1 MHALQKVNEDSFK
14 DESIQKHDVSSSSR
28 SEISADFLTLISGKR
43 NLDSPFG
50 WVTEDDIWASGGAD
64 SSSIYHRAQPLEI
77 VAETDYDMSTAD
89 QISLVVH
96 TLGLSKRH
104 LGELFGV
111 SRQAIYDWLK
121 GETVSNK
128 NASKL
133 SELARMLVPI
143 TTNTR
148 RPLYHRFTTEQISAD
163 DPSILDLLREKS
175 LDTGRI
181 SQLLQK
187 AREMTTQRQ
196 ERPGVK
202 RSQVSQ
208 SQADENLL
216 DNLRSLGE
224 G

>member
-1 MHALQKVNEDSFK
+1 MLAQRVVNKDSYIYK
-14 DESIQKHDVSSSSR
+14 SIQQNELSSSSR
-28 SEISADFLTLISGKR
+28 SEVPVVVISHIGGAH
-43 NLDSPFG
+43 NLDSPLD
-50 WVTEDDIWASGGAD
+50 WVTEYDIWALGGAD
-64 SSSIYHRAQPLEI
+64 SSSTCHRAQPVETQTEI
-77 VAETDYDMSTAD
+77 DYDMSTAD

-128 NASKL
+128 NAPKL

-143 TTNTR
+143 TTETR

-181 SQLLQK
+181 SQLLRK

-196 ERPGVK
+196 ERPGAN

>member
-1 MHALQKVNEDSFK
+1 MHALRKVNEDSFI
-14 DESIQKHDVSSSSR
+14 DESIQKHDLSSSSL
-28 SEISADFLTLISGKR
+28 SEISVDFLILINGKR
-43 NLDSPFG
+43 NLDSPLD
-50 WVTEDDIWASGGAD
+50 WVTEYDIWALGGAD
-64 SSSIYHRAQPLEI
+64 SSSAYHRAQP
-77 VAETDYDMSTAD
+77 VETQTKIDYDMSTAD

-96 TLGLSKRH
+96 TLGFSKRH

-111 SRQAIYDWLK
+111 SRQAVYDWLK
-121 GETVSNK
+121 GETVSYK

-133 SELARMLVPI
+133 SEIARMLVSI
-143 TTNTR
+143 TTETR

-175 LDTGRI
+175 LDTDRI
-181 SQLLQK
+181 SRLLRK